1 MNKKGTHVE
10 VIISFVIFITF
21 VVFLFVASK
30 PAIIKQEDKTNLL
43 DNLEYKILEKEISAD
58 VKVISVTI
66 SSVTG
71 NCVNL
76 GNFLDG
82 QDIDGRV
89 VVKNSSGD
97 SVEAHMEG
105 NSFSIDSKDTFFKI
119 YYSEEFDLI
128 ADSGATCTPATP
140 NVGLVKN
147 NRYVLEE
154 KVYTS
159 LNKEYEQLKEELGI
173 GGGEKIDFTYGIVLS
188 NGTIIEKEHPEL
200 KSNIST
206 SIYVRETPIEYVNK
220 DYEIVQGYLR
230 TTIW

>member
-82 QDIDGRV
+82 QD
-89 VVKNSSGD
+89 
-97 SVEAHMEG
+97 
-105 NSFSIDSKDTFFKI
+105 
-119 YYSEEFDLI
+119 
-128 ADSGATCTPATP
+128 
-140 NVGLVKN
+140 
-147 NRYVLEE
+147 
-154 KVYTS
+154 
-159 LNKEYEQLKEELGI
+159 
-173 GGGEKIDFTYGIVLS
+173 
-188 NGTIIEKEHPEL
+188 
-200 KSNIST
+200 
-206 SIYVRETPIEYVNK
+206 
-220 DYEIVQGYLR
+220 
-230 TTIW
+230 